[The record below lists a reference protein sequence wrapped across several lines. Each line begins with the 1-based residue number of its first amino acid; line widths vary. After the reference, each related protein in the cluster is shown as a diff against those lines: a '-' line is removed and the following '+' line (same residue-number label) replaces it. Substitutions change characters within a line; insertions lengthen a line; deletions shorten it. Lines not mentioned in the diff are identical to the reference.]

1 MKNLFSLGFAL
12 LTSALAFAQCDA
24 DHTVDVASFSYTPS
38 DLVINQGESVAFVNY
53 GGNHDVN
60 GIASSITGDNFNN
73 PEEFYLPT
81 VMGNAD
87 GVCIGTFTF
96 NTPGTY
102 NYDCSV
108 GNHALNGMVAT
119 ITVNPPV
126 SNTVVDI
133 IVNSDDHTTL
143 ETAVVAAGLVE
154 TLSGEGP
161 FTVFA
166 PTDAAF
172 AALPAGTLDAVL
184 ADIDL
189 LTAILT
195 YHVVGGTA
203 LSTDLADGQVV
214 TTLNGADV
222 TVTIN
227 AEGVFINDAQV
238 VLADLLAD
246 NGVVHVIDAVLL
258 PPVDGIEEAVASWQV
273 VPNPASDV
281 VRLVSVPQNAE
292 VTLRD
297 MSGRVVKTVPQGAQ
311 EVHVGELPS
320 GVYFVQW
327 TLGARAATQKLLV
340 Q

>member
-96 NTPGTY
+96 NTPGIY

-222 TVTIN
+222 TVTIT
-227 AEGVFINDAQV
+227 ADGVFVNDAQV

-258 PPVDGIEEAVASWQV
+258 PPEDGI
-273 VPNPASDV
+273 D
-281 VRLVSVPQNAE
+281 
-292 VTLRD
+292 
-297 MSGRVVKTVPQGAQ
+297 
-311 EVHVGELPS
+311 
-320 GVYFVQW
+320 
-327 TLGARAATQKLLV
+327 
-340 Q
+340 